1 MKHVDVLN
9 EGKKVARLVANRD
22 LDPKNVKQKKESLKK
37 CGVLTPAVIV
47 NGNKAVEQ
55 DLEIVDFITGEVISK
70 EDAHKY
76 IVLVEGN
83 HRYQAHLELLK
94 ANGKLEEEQKYKKEF
109 FVTYP

>member
-47 NGNKAVEQ
+47 NGTKAVEQ
-55 DLEIVDFITGEVISK
+55 DLEIVYWLREIIGIK
-70 EDAHKY
+70 H
-76 IVLVEGN
+76 IWN
-83 HRYQAHLELLK
+83 C
-94 ANGKLEEEQKYKKEF
+94 
-109 FVTYP
+109 

>member
-1 MKHVDVLN
+1 MKLVDVLN

-55 DLEIVDFITGEVISK
+55 QVKLFLKRMLISILYWLREIIGIK
-70 EDAHKY
+70 H
-76 IVLVEGN
+76 IWN
-83 HRYQAHLELLK
+83 C
-94 ANGKLEEEQKYKKEF
+94 
-109 FVTYP
+109 

>member
-1 MKHVDVLN
+1 MEKNMKHVDVLN

-55 DLEIVDFITGEVISK
+55 DLEIVDFITGELFLKRMLISILYWLREIIGIK
-70 EDAHKY
+70 H
-76 IVLVEGN
+76 IWN
-83 HRYQAHLELLK
+83 C
-94 ANGKLEEEQKYKKEF
+94 
-109 FVTYP
+109 

>member
-1 MKHVDVLN
+1 MKLVDVLN

-55 DLEIVDFITGEVISK
+55 DL
-70 EDAHKY
+70 
-76 IVLVEGN
+76 
-83 HRYQAHLELLK
+83 
-94 ANGKLEEEQKYKKEF
+94 
-109 FVTYP
+109 

>member
-1 MKHVDVLN
+1 MKLVDVLN

-94 ANGKLEEEQKYKKEF
+94 LMANWKKNRSIKRSF
-109 FVTYP
+109 L